1 MNFDCVNKWA
11 VPNVLKFNKVHM
23 KSHRCSDLLISK
35 FASQELFRHLINFAG
50 ISTKSLSSKLQF
62 FCHSLLIII

>member
-11 VPNVLKFNKVHM
+11 VSNVLKFNKVHM

-35 FASQELFRHLINFAG
+35 FASQELFRHLINCAEVTLKNLV
-50 ISTKSLSSKLQF
+50 S
-62 FCHSLLIII
+62 

>member
-35 FASQELFRHLINFAG
+35 FTSQELFRHLINCAEVTLKNLV
-50 ISTKSLSSKLQF
+50 S
-62 FCHSLLIII
+62 